1 MAVKKVRFDSFQP
14 ESVKFMAREIRILRR
29 LDHANVMKLEGI
41 ITSKLSSHIYL
52 VFEYMEHDLAG
63 LVSCPEIK
71 FTDSQVSSSPLL
83 CRLLVP
89 DFNLII
95 WFFLEIDQMLHE
107 ATLEW
112 IGALSLTG
120 HIASRYQDIK
130 HTSKQSRGAK
140 NCGFWP
146 CEFL

>member
-29 LDHANVMKLEGI
+29 LDHPNVMKLEGI

-71 FTDSQVSSSPLL
+71 FTDSQVSYEPLL
-83 CRLLVP
+83 CRLLLL
-89 DFNLII
+89 DMNLIVS
-95 WFFLEIDQMLHE
+95 F
-107 ATLEW
+107 
-112 IGALSLTG
+112 
-120 HIASRYQDIK
+120 
-130 HTSKQSRGAK
+130 
-140 NCGFWP
+140 P
-146 CEFL
+146 CNRSNVT